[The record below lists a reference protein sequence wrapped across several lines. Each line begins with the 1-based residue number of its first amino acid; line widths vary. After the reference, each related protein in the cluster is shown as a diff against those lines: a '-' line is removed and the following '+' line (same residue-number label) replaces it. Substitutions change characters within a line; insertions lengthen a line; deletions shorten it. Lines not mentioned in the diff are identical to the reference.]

1 MTDKSKFI
9 RYWLEKDQQ
18 SSHRVD
24 GTTKLEQKYKEQDR
38 KVEGKWEESHD
49 HASEMTI
56 YFHSLLS
63 QWVFKVIYFLP
74 RMLDDW
80 TRKWQTK
87 GDAIEAYQSV
97 HGGLLLE

>member
-1 MTDKSKFI
+1 MTDECKVI

-18 SSHRVD
+18 PSHEVD

-38 KVEGKWEESHD
+38 KVEGKWNESHD

-63 QWVFKVIYFLP
+63 QWVFKVIYLLP
-74 RMLDDW
+74 RKLHDW
-80 TRKWQTK
+80 TKKWQTK
-87 GDAIEAYQSV
+87 GDTIEAYQSV
-97 HGGLLLE
+97 HGVLLLE